1 MSKLLIQTQIQENY
15 ATHDWDG
22 QGEVPQYWKF
32 KGGNDYFV
40 PNFTDYNNTTAA
52 VMAMRGQIEQ
62 SSDYFIEQIISWEI
76 VADDYMTDFERS
88 QFEYEGKVTY
98 PAKTISL

>member
-1 MSKLLIQTQIQENY
+1 MFEKTESFY
-15 ATHDWDG
+15 
-22 QGEVPQYWKF
+22 
-32 KGGNDYFV
+32 YFI

-52 VMAMRGQIEQ
+52 VMTIRGQLEQ
-62 SSDYFIEQIISWEI
+62 SSDYYIEEIISWEI

-88 QFEYEGKVTY
+88 QFEYTGKVTY